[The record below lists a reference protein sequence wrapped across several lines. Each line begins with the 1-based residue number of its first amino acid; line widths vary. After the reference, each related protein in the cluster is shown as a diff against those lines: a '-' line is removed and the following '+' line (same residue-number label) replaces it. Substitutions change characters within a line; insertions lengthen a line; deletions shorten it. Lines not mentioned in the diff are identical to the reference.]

1 MSTQS
6 NLSQADVLKLLSEPS
21 AENRAEAARKVGT
34 YFTETSPTG
43 AERALA
49 EDIFRALVKDAE
61 VRVRKALSETLKENP
76 SIPADVARTLA
87 SDVSEVAL
95 PVIEF
100 SSVLT
105 DKDLLDI
112 IGTNDPER
120 QVAVAKRATVS
131 PDIADA
137 LAESGDEAVVST
149 LVGNDGAQIKDA
161 TFARVLD
168 KYSGSDAVKTPLT
181 KREKLPLAV
190 AERLVTMVTESLRDH
205 LVTHHEL
212 SPSMATD
219 LLLESRE
226 RATVSLLTP
235 GINAPDVLSLVDQLH
250 KNGRLSPTLIIRALC
265 MGDMTFFEAA
275 LAKRAGISVAN
286 AWQLVH
292 DKGQLGLTKLFDRA
306 EMPAA
311 LLHVARIGTA
321 ISEEMRL
328 TSGDDRDLF
337 RNVMIERVLT
347 QIDQDL
353 DSDNLDYL
361 IGKLGRKAA

>member
-1 MSTQS
+1 MR
-6 NLSQADVLKLLSEPS
+6 KLRGKSGHILQKRLPPGP
-21 AENRAEAARKVGT
+21 N
-34 YFTETSPTG
+34 
-43 AERALA
+43 ALA

-361 IGKLGRKAA
+361 IGKLGRKALEPKRFQ